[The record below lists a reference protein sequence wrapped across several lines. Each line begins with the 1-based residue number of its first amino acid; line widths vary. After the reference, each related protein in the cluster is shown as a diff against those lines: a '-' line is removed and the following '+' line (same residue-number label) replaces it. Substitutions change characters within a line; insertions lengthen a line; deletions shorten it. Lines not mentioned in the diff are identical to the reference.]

1 MHVRAALVEGPVGAE
16 THTPAHP
23 HGQSAP
29 ERTFPQRP
37 ERPAI
42 DETDSPH
49 TGRYGLTKT
58 NRHAPCNLTKQNR
71 PVIPTDK
78 NRQKRI
84 EQSVHQPQQTAEA
97 ENEPSAH
104 RAVRPAGKATVV
116 LRCPMLGREKR
127 RTLRDTR
134 PPSRPIIRPS
144 ALLRPLSAGPG
155 RTNNS
160 SRSDRPGRAD
170 KSGKTH
176 RPDKSDWP
184 GRISGKPS
192 SMPLDPATA
201 RFRPSG
207 VRHTASNVRVEIR
220 YRHTVSAPG
229 STFRAHRSPELPEG
243 KQQSRE

>member
-29 ERTFPQRP
+29 ERTFPQ
-37 ERPAI
+37 RPAI

-155 RTNNS
+155 RTN
-160 SRSDRPGRAD
+160 
-170 KSGKTH
+170 
-176 RPDKSDWP
+176 WP

-192 SMPLDPATA
+192 TMPLDPATA

-220 YRHTVSAPG
+220 RRHTGSAPG